1 MLDGMIVT
9 EMIFPLPS
17 MSISLII
24 IAELG
29 SHEMQR
35 LVSLRSPLEV
45 AGMFQ
50 RSSLTT
56 VAVLAAGGALIA
68 GCSNSSSSSS
78 SAPASAAAATTS
90 AAATA
95 SSAAASAAAT
105 GISAADC
112 KIISQVSGSV
122 ISTLTPLQ
130 SESTSKASAAL
141 KAYVATLSAD
151 ENKLTSAGGKAALN
165 AFINAVLKASTET
178 PSQATGGLE
187 TAIGN
192 LGSACSS

>member
-1 MLDGMIVT
+1 
-9 EMIFPLPS
+9 
-17 MSISLII
+17 
-24 IAELG
+24 
-29 SHEMQR
+29 
-35 LVSLRSPLEV
+35 
-45 AGMFQ
+45 MFQ
-50 RSSLTT
+50 RSSLTV
-56 VAVLAAGGALIA
+56 VAVLAVGGALIA
-68 GCSNSSSSSS
+68 GCSSSSSSSS
-78 SAPASAAAATTS
+78 SAPASAPAATTS
-90 AAATA
+90 AATTAA
-95 SSAAASAAAT
+95 SSPAAGAT
-105 GISAADC
+105 GVSAADC
-112 KIISQVSGSV
+112 TIISQVSGSV